1 MKITKNFQIFKN
13 KGLEYTQKKQ
23 LRALMYWKYIGPVP
37 NSLGIFIIFPH
48 GQKWGRV
55 EHRSHNGC
63 KNCNSKIH
71 FFSYKTVVWW
81 FFGILTSMWMIARQ
95 LIMYMHFIDPF
106 NSIFM
111 HVYWEFLTSFFFNGK
126 DFFGYAQLIHIKV
139 G

>member
-1 MKITKNFQIFKN
+1 MVVKTITVKFIFFHI
-13 KGLEYTQKKQ
+13 KQ
-23 LRALMYWKYIGPVP
+23 L
-37 NSLGIFIIFPH
+37 SDDSFI
-48 GQKWGRV
+48 
-55 EHRSHNGC
+55 
-63 KNCNSKIH
+63 
-71 FFSYKTVVWW
+71 
-81 FFGILTSMWMIARQ
+81 GILTSMRMIARQ